1 MKVTAATERVD
12 LRIPAP
18 LKVRVRKIAAM
29 TGRSMSDFII
39 AAVIEKAD
47 EAAASI
53 ERWTLSED
61 DSRFVMEM
69 LVRQRQSD
77 LPELRELLAL
87 TGPDAARG

>member
-1 MKVTAATERVD
+1 MKTTAATERVD

-18 LKVRVRKIAAM
+18 LKERVRKIAAL

-53 ERWTLSED
+53 ERWTLTED
-61 DSRFVMEM
+61 DSRLVMEL
-69 LVRQRQSD
+69 LVRERHGN

-87 TGPDAARG
+87 TGPDAARD

>member
-1 MKVTAATERVD
+1 MKTTPATERVD

-18 LKVRVRKIAAM
+18 LKERVRKIAALS
-29 TGRSMSDFII
+29 GRSMSDFII

-53 ERWTLSED
+53 ERWTLTED
-61 DSRFVMEM
+61 DSRLVMEL
-69 LVRQRQSD
+69 LVRERHGE